1 MGGSGGIQLFFIPM
15 APGRVKNNFWYR
27 DVVVIWFGLA
37 SGGRFSLFEAKMLT
51 FDIFELQKSFLHVN
65 WSEFRQEFNGDG
77 PTHVTRVRR
86 VSDTCFFHFSTVFLN
101 F

>member
-1 MGGSGGIQLFFIPM
+1 M
-15 APGRVKNNFWYR
+15 
-27 DVVVIWFGLA
+27 VVIWFGLA

-77 PTHVTRVRR
+77 PRHVTRVRHVSTR
-86 VSDTCFFHFSTVFLN
+86 VFSFRYSFCEQKAN